1 LRDAGAAARCVALK
15 GVDCGLWTVNG
26 GVDVEGAP
34 ASSLRA
40 LALGEGGS
48 AQLDLFAGPT
58 GWVVGPWL
66 CLSRR
71 RSEHTGRLLAVA
83 TGRDQ
88 GCKLIVVQLMA

>member
-1 LRDAGAAARCVALK
+1 VG
-15 GVDCGLWTVNG
+15 CGLWAEGCERRRG
-26 GVDVEGAP
+26 GRSCPLLPAP

-88 GCKLIVVQLMA
+88 GSKLIVVQLMA